1 MIEPAADVTID
12 SEDITLARSIDEF
25 EGYVNPHAGRI
36 AGLADAI
43 AERFALSPHDR
54 ETLKKAA
61 LVHDLGEMIMDRDY
75 VKADRT
81 LTARERLDLQRHP
94 VIGEQEASKRGY
106 SRAVQQLV
114 RWHHEWWNGDGY
126 PDRLERNA
134 IPLGAR
140 ILRVCDTYVALT
152 DARPYSMSVTSV
164 EAKRYLT
171 EWAGLEFDP
180 RIVFI
185 FLELEGLASLESS
198 ADDIPGPVS
207 F

>member
-1 MIEPAADVTID
+1 MIEPAATVTID
-12 SEDITLARSIDEF
+12 TDVISLARTIDDF
-25 EGYVNPHAGRI
+25 EGYINPHAGRI

-43 AERFALSPHDR
+43 AEKLAFSPHDR

-75 VKADRT
+75 IKTDRV

-94 VIGEQEASKRGY
+94 VIGEQEAAKRGY
-106 SRAVQQLV
+106 SRAVQLLV
-114 RWHHEWWNGDGY
+114 RWHHEWWNGCGY
-126 PDRLERNA
+126 PDCLEMDA

-140 ILRVCDTYVALT
+140 ILRVCDTYAALT
-152 DARPYSMSVTSV
+152 DSRPYSVAITST
-164 EAKRYLT
+164 EGKRYLT

-180 RIVFI
+180 LIVSI
-185 FLELEGLASLESS
+185 FLELDGLAPLESS
-198 ADDIPGPVS
+198 ADDNSETVD